1 MPSATVT
8 TTAPAVKQTRSS
20 RYNPNEKQDLEAFK
34 KTVSRQTDAA
44 SYPNAVSVANNVPI
58 YDASKFDLSDKNFVD
73 AITDELYDVLSE
85 GPGVYVLEKFYED
98 DALLNRINEAYN
110 KIIEREA
117 VNGGGGD
124 HFAAKGSNSRIWNS
138 FSKHA
143 LEDPDSFYQYFSNP
157 LFKVVCESWL
167 GPAFRMT
174 TQVNIVRPGG
184 KPQTSH
190 RDYHLGFQTKEAC
203 AKWPKSMHHT
213 SALLTLQG
221 AVAHSDMPLDSGP
234 TRVLPY
240 SQTFAP
246 GFMAYRDPDFDEHFL
261 KSWVSVPLKKGDA
274 VFFSPALHHAAG
286 ENKTKDV
293 HRSNNLIQV
302 SSAFG
307 KPMEIIDTMPLVDKT
322 WDKLQAEY
330 SKKGSF
336 TPEIETFICNLGE
349 GYPFPTNLDRR
360 QPGPDGM
367 APESEQELLRRGLQD
382 GWSRERIMQEF
393 ADMREASK
401 A

>member
-1 MPSATVT
+1 MPAATYHS
-8 TTAPAVKQTRSS
+8 TARAAGNGLS
-20 RYNPNEKQDLEAFK
+20 RRYHADEKQSVEAFRALTAR
-34 KTVSRQTDAA
+34 KTDPA
-44 SYPNAVSVANNVPI
+44 SYPLAASIENNVPA
-58 YDASKFDLSDKNFVD
+58 YDASQWDLSNGDFVE
-73 AITDELYDVLSE
+73 AIQDELYNVLAN
-85 GPGVYVLEKFYED
+85 GPGVYVLQNFFQD
-98 DALLNRINEAYN
+98 DALLDKINEVYST
-110 KIIEREA
+110 IIKREEA
-117 VNGGGGD
+117 NGGGGD

-143 LEDPDSFYQYFSNP
+143 EADPDSFYKYFSNP
-157 LFKVVCESWL
+157 LFRTVCEAYL
-167 GPAFRMT
+167 GPAYRIT

-203 AKWPKSMHHT
+203 AKWPKAMHHA

-221 AVAHSDMPLDSGP
+221 AVAHSDQPLDSGP

-240 SQTFAP
+240 SQNFEP
-246 GFMAYRDPDFDEHFL
+246 GFMAYRDSDFDAYFL

-274 VFFSPALHHAAG
+274 VFFSPALFHAAG
-286 ENKTKDV
+286 ENMTKDV

-307 KPMEIIDTMPLVDKT
+307 KPMEAINALPLVNKL
-322 WDKLQAEY
+322 WNRLQAEY
-330 SKKGSF
+330 KAQGLSS
-336 TPEIETFICNLGE
+336 EVDSFICALGE

-360 QPGPDGM
+360 PPGPDGM
-367 APESEQELLRRGLQD
+367 APESEQDLLRRGLQE
-382 GWSRERIMQEF
+382 GWSHEQVMKEF
-393 ADMREASK
+393 RDMREASL